1 MTENNSRKKIL
12 VVEDEEMIRDSL
24 AEIVSTLFDFEVDV
38 ASDGLVALEMI
49 QKDTEK
55 YGIVLTDL
63 KMPNLD
69 GMELINQARDLNQDI
84 VFVMITGFA
93 TRDNAVSALKRGAY
107 DFVQKPFELDE
118 LTAVLKRAVEHH
130 LLIEVKR
137 NYQKDLENLVRKRT
151 SQLQSVND
159 DLRNLLALDQKVNK
173 MMVFDERINEYQNNI
188 LSRFKPDT
196 AILVLYDNQND
207 SFKKP
212 WIFTRDSAKVNVPE
226 DDSVLSQR
234 KFYCEKN
241 GSKGDTDE
249 KLRLNPNDLS
259 FFLSRLEHEV
269 FLGYFYLGFEKGISS
284 ELENTLKIYS
294 TSLETMLY
302 SNYLVKFHQR
312 EMETMFLSGIK
323 TISDTV
329 EANSPFTR
337 KHSDRVVKIG
347 EMLANKLGFSY
358 ERKYTLKIACILHD
372 IGKVGV
378 ENRIL
383 NKPGELTEEEKE
395 ILQQH
400 PVVGAGIVKGL
411 YGFKID
417 YIIRSHHERWDGD
430 GYPDGLKGEEIPLE
444 SRIISIAD
452 SFDAMGFA
460 RPYREGGPLSR
471 VMSELKENAGTQF
484 DPNLVDIFIEWLEEH
499 PSILQEIEFAEEV
512 G

>member
-1 MTENNSRKKIL
+1 MTGNNATKKIL
-12 VVEDEEMIRDSL
+12 VVEDEELIRDSL
-24 AEIVSTLFDFEVDV
+24 AEIVSSLFDFEVDV
-38 ASDGLVALEMI
+38 ASDGSVALEMI

-69 GMELINQARDLNQDI
+69 GMELINEAKDLNQDI
-84 VFVMITGFA
+84 VFIVVTGFA
-93 TRDNAVSALKRGAY
+93 TRDNAVSALKKGAY

-137 NYQKDLENLVRKRT
+137 NYQTDLENLVRKRT
-151 SQLQSVND
+151 SQLQSLND

-173 MMVFDERINEYQNNI
+173 MMVFDERINEYQDNI

-196 AILVLYDNQND
+196 AILVLYDNLND
-207 SFKKP
+207 SFKEP
-212 WIFTRDSAKVNVPE
+212 WVFTKESEKVNLPE
-226 DDSVLSQR
+226 DDSLLADL
-234 KFYCEKN
+234 KFYCENNNNKE
-241 GSKGDTDE
+241 SADE
-249 KLRLNPNDLS
+249 KLRLNPDDLS

-269 FLGYFYLGFEKGISS
+269 FLGYFYLGFRKAISS
-284 ELENTLKIYS
+284 ELENTLKIYT

-302 SNYLVKFHQR
+302 SNYLVKLHQR

-337 KHSDRVVKIG
+337 KHSDRVVKMA
-347 EMLANKLGFSY
+347 EMLANRLGFSY
-358 ERKYTLKIACILHD
+358 ERKYTLKIACVLHD

-378 ENRIL
+378 DNKIL
-383 NKPGELTEEEKE
+383 NKPGDLNEEERE
-395 ILQQH
+395 ILRQH

-444 SRIISIAD
+444 SRIITIAD
-452 SFDAMGFA
+452 AFDAMGFA
-460 RPYREGGPLSR
+460 RPYREGGSLSK
-471 VMSELKENAGTQF
+471 VISELRGNAGTQF
-484 DPNLVDIFIEWLEEH
+484 DPKLVDIFVKWLEEH
-499 PSILQEIEFAEEV
+499 PSILQEIEYLEKV